1 MNKEIYIAGGC
12 FWGIQEYYS
21 RVSGVKES
29 VSGYANGYKDSP
41 TYKEVCTG
49 DTGHVETVKVVYDS
63 EVVTLRELIEKFFK
77 IVDPTQLN
85 RQANDIGSQYRNGI
99 YYVDETD
106 KVVIEEVIESKRNE
120 YSKPIVTEVQILDK
134 FYLAE
139 EYHQDYLKKNPGGYC
154 HISFDDM

>member
-29 VSGYANGYKDSP
+29 VSGYANGHKDSP
-41 TYKEVCTG
+41 TYQEVCKG

-63 EVVTLRELIEKFFK
+63 KVVTLRELIEKFFK

-99 YYVDETD
+99 YYVDEAD
-106 KVVIEEVIESKRNE
+106 KMVIEEVIESKRNE
-120 YSKPIVTEVQILDK
+120 YSKPIVTEVQKLDK

>member
-29 VSGYANGYKDSP
+29 VSGYANGHKDSP
-41 TYKEVCTG
+41 TYQEVCTG

-77 IVDPTQLN
+77 VVDPTQLN

-99 YYVDETD
+99 YYVDEAD

-120 YSKPIVTEVQILDK
+120 YSKPIVTEVQMLDK

-139 EYHQDYLKKNPGGYC
+139 EYHQDYLKKNPSGYC

>member
-12 FWGIQEYYS
+12 FWGVQEYYS

-29 VSGYANGYKDSP
+29 MAGYANGHKDSP
-41 TYKEVCTG
+41 TYQEVCTG

-77 IVDPTQLN
+77 VVDPTQLN

-99 YYVDETD
+99 YYVEEAD

-120 YSKPIVTEVQILDK
+120 YSKPIVTEVQMLDK